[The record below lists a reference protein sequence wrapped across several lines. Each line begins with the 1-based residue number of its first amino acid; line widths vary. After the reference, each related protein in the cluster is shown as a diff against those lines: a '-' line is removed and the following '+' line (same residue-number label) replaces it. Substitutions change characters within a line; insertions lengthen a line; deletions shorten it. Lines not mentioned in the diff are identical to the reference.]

1 MTKSR
6 PSRTEGAFRA
16 RITEEC
22 RPWGMFRI
30 YPHHEAGSLKII
42 TVRPG
47 AALSLQYHR
56 RRAEFW
62 VALDP
67 GLEITVGDRVWKLK
81 RGEEVF
87 IPKGAPHRLRCV
99 GKRSGRVMELWIGKS
114 REEDIVRLS
123 DVYGRSGIA
132 QRSLGHQSR
141 RCPPIGSR

>member
-1 MTKSR
+1 MTISR
-6 PSRTEGAFRA
+6 RSKPERTFRA
-16 RITEEC
+16 RITEER
-22 RPWGMFRI
+22 RPWGNFRV

-42 TVRPG
+42 TVRSG

-67 GLEITVGDRVWKLK
+67 GLEITVGNRIWRLK

-87 IPKGAPHRLRCV
+87 IPRGTPHRLRAV

-114 REEDIVRLS
+114 REEDIVRLD
-123 DVYGRSGIA
+123 DVYGR
-132 QRSLGHQSR
+132 R
-141 RCPPIGSR
+141 

>member
-1 MTKSR
+1 MTTSR
-6 PSRTEGAFRA
+6 RSDAESSFRA
-16 RITEEC
+16 RIAEER
-22 RPWGMFRI
+22 RPWGTFRV

-67 GLEITVGDRVWKLK
+67 GLEITVGDRVWRLK

-87 IPKGAPHRLRCV
+87 IPRGVPHRLRAV
-99 GKRSGRVMELWIGKS
+99 GKRSGRVMELWIGAS
-114 REEDIVRLS
+114 REDDIVRLA
-123 DVYGRSGIA
+123 DNYGRS
-132 QRSLGHQSR
+132 
-141 RCPPIGSR
+141 